1 MQTVRMV
8 EKTRNNATLLKGA
21 EL

>member
-1 MQTVRMV
+1 MV